1 MAWTQ
6 ADVDALDSAIKSG
19 TRQVRFADREVTYM
33 SMDDL
38 LKARAFASDQVAA
51 AQLPPGGAGT
61 SGGVGT
67 RQFRFYSDKGW

>member
-6 ADVDALDSAIKSG
+6 ADVDALDDAIKSG

-38 LKARAFASDQVAA
+38 LKARNLASAIISSPNQGVD
-51 AQLPPGGAGT
+51 GATQQPLNRQRRMYT
-61 SGGVGT
+61 S
-67 RQFRFYSDKGW
+67 KGF